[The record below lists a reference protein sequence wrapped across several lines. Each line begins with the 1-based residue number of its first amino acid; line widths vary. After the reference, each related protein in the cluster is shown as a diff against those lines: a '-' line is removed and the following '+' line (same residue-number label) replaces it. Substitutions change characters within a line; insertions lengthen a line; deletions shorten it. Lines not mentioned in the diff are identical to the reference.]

1 MNSDQ
6 ANKRCMVIFALKN
19 DGMLFKDIAKI
30 MKFSPSRASQ
40 LYQRAIRIQKNG
52 YKN

>member
-1 MNSDQ
+1 MTSNQ
-6 ANKRCMVIFALKN
+6 ANKRCILVFSLKN

-30 MKFSPSRASQ
+30 MKFSPCRASQ